1 MKFRKTGLLSLS
13 LVTALTVSACGN
25 NGNGG
30 NEGAAPS
37 SSAPASGAAT
47 TVSEKPFD
55 GQKITIFAVNH
66 PWTDAVKGHIPEF
79 EKATG
84 IKVDFQVFAEEQLQQ
99 KLAVQLTTGAET
111 PDAYTYRPYME
122 KILYAKNGWTT
133 PLDEY
138 VTKNSSY
145 EFQDFS
151 KATIEASTIDG
162 KLMSIP
168 LWTDQFVMYYRKDIL
183 EQNNIA
189 VPKTMAEFEDAM
201 KKLHKPSEDFTGF
214 VARGQRNALVTA
226 VSSFVFSEGGDF
238 MTDGKAA
245 VNTPEAVKG
254 FKLYADLVKNYGP
267 KGVLNMNWM
276 QAIALFAQGKAA
288 FYVDSAALYKNTT
301 DPEKSLIADK
311 VGFATLPAGS
321 AGSKPYNIAS
331 WSFAMN
337 PKSQHKDAAW
347 AFMEWA
353 TNKENVLMI
362 QQSGVPG
369 ARDSV
374 WASKEG
380 IEKFP
385 ADLAAAI
392 QETMKIGVD
401 HSVPQVM
408 SVTESRDAVGAIV
421 VKAILGEDIQAA
433 AEEANKELQ
442 AIIDKDSAK

>member
-1 MKFRKTGLLSLS
+1 MA
-13 LVTALTVSACGN
+13 LVTALTVSACGSGN
-25 NGNGG
+25 N
-30 NEGAAPS
+30 EAASPS
-37 SSAPASGAAT
+37 GSSPASGTAVAND
-47 TVSEKPFD
+47 KPFE

-66 PWTDAVKGHIPEF
+66 PWTDAVKAHIPEF
-79 EKATG
+79 ENETG
-84 IKVDFQVFAEEQLQQ
+84 VKVDFQIFAEEQLQQ
-99 KLAVQLTTGAET
+99 KLAVQLTTGAES

-138 VTKNSSY
+138 VTRNPDY
-145 EFQDFS
+145 DFGDFS

-201 KKLHKPSEDFTGF
+201 KKLHNPKDDFYGF

-238 MTDGKAA
+238 MSGDQAT
-245 VNTPEAVKG
+245 VNTPEAVRG
-254 FKLYADLVKNYGP
+254 FKLYADLLKNYGP
-267 KGVLNMNWM
+267 KGVLNMNWS
-276 QAIALFAQGKAA
+276 QAIALFGQGKAA

-301 DPEKSLIADK
+301 DPEKSLISDK

-331 WSFAMN
+331 WSFAIN
-337 PKSQHKDAAW
+337 PQSQHKDAAW
-347 AFMEWA
+347 AFIEWA
-353 TNKENVLMI
+353 TNKQNVLMI
-362 QQSGVPG
+362 QQNGVPG

-374 WASKEG
+374 WASPEG
-380 IEKFP
+380 TEKFP
-385 ADLAAAI
+385 PDLAAAI

-421 VKAILGEDIQAA
+421 VKALLGEDIQAA
-433 AEEANKELQ
+433 ADQANKELQ
-442 AIIDKDSAK
+442 DIIDKDKTK